1 MSGND
6 PVDDTRR
13 FTPVSP
19 EDRIKELNAIDH
31 DISALLASASNAIGL
46 LPNSNYDDPN
56 PNLEDVKEQFKSA
69 SSDYY
74 NTLSSIEVRL
84 RRQIY
89 ALDEAGLITKGTR
102 QDADRATSMN
112 EDQTSRRAGGGP
124 LDSSWLNARAKDSI
138 GQSLKRE
145 VLDEAKE
152 FLRKSGIE
160 VDGKKSD
167 AMQVDTGDG

>member
-1 MSGND
+1 MSARND
-6 PVDDTRR
+6 DNARGPTH
-13 FTPVSP
+13 VSS

-31 DISALLASASNAIGL
+31 DISQLLACASKAIGL
-46 LPNSNYDDPN
+46 LPNEDYDEPN
-56 PNLEDVKEQFKSA
+56 PRLEDVKDKFQQA

-74 NTLSSIEVRL
+74 ATLSSVEVRL

-112 EDQTSRRAGGGP
+112 EDQTSRRAGGGS
-124 LDSSWLNARAKDSI
+124 LDSSWLNARAKDSS
-138 GQSLKRE
+138 GQALKRE
-145 VLDEAKE
+145 ALDDAKQ

-160 VDGKKSD
+160 VEGGRSD
-167 AMQVDTGDG
+167 AMEVDTENG